1 MLRRMNLACLLLK
14 TLVMESNAA
23 TTAEIRSEE
32 QVEHLV
38 TDIGRTIRA
47 AEPEKRPGLKELA
60 ETLLHEELATIA
72 GEAPGT
78 ERMAERPRRMNPLA
92 PGILLIVLG
101 LGLMLI
107 IPLIGI
113 TLGGIGLILAVW

>member
-1 MLRRMNLACLLLK
+1 
-14 TLVMESNAA
+14 MESNAA
-23 TTAEIRSEE
+23 TTTEIRSEE

-38 TDIGRTIRA
+38 TEIGRTIRA
-47 AEPEKRPGLKELA
+47 AEPEKRAGLKELA

-78 ERMAERPRRMNPLA
+78 QRMAERPRRMNPLA
-92 PGILLIVLG
+92 PGILLILLG

-113 TLGGIGLILAVW
+113 TLAGIGLILAVWGGVISGFRKTTA